1 MIFFFFIEVFGFTP
15 MLLNPNGILFFT
27 KQFAQTFWVPSKTR
41 DQKNAKKYLK
51 NANISHFKKNKCKC
65 CGYALH

>member
-1 MIFFFFIEVFGFTP
+1 

-27 KQFAQTFWVPSKTR
+27 IQFAFNNHMDKSEHLIGFYKTVWVLSKTR

-51 NANISHFKKNKCKC
+51 NANISHFKKNIFE
-65 CGYALH
+65 L